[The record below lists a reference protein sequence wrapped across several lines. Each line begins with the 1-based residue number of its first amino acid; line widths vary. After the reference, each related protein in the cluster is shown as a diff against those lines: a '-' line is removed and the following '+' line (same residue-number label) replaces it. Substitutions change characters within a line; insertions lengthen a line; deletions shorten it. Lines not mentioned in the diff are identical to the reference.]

1 VSITARYL
9 TTARYGILKSK
20 KSEGN
25 NSGGDRAVERMN
37 REKNMNREDSKP
49 AGKRSVVAELAESIL
64 VAVVLA
70 LVIRLF
76 ILEPFYIPSGSMIPT
91 LEVGDRIIVCKFCYK
106 YGLDDPSRGDVI
118 VFRYPVDPSRN
129 FVKRIIAVGGETV
142 AVRNSRLYINGEAVP
157 EPYLPVGFKFGD
169 FGPLYVPPGS
179 YFVMGDNRNYSED
192 SRKWGFLDRDLIIGK
207 AVAIYWPLDRLGVV
221 K

>member
-1 VSITARYL
+1 M
-9 TTARYGILKSK
+9 
-20 KSEGN
+20 
-25 NSGGDRAVERMN
+25 ERTN
-37 REKNMNREDSKP
+37 REKCTTGKESKETR
-49 AGKRSVVAELAESIL
+49 KRSVVVEMAESIL
-64 VAVVLA
+64 VAVILA

-76 ILEPFYIPSGSMIPT
+76 ILEPFFIPSGSMLPT
-91 LEVGDRIIVCKFCYK
+91 LEIGDRIIVCKFLYK
-106 YGLDDPSRGDVI
+106 YGFDDPARGDVI

-129 FVKRIIAVGGETV
+129 FVKRIVAVGGETV
-142 AVRNSRLYINGEAVP
+142 AVRDSKLYINGEVVP
-157 EPYLPVGFKFGD
+157 ESYLPAGLNFED

-207 AVAIYWPLDRLGVV
+207 ALAIYWPLDRMGIV